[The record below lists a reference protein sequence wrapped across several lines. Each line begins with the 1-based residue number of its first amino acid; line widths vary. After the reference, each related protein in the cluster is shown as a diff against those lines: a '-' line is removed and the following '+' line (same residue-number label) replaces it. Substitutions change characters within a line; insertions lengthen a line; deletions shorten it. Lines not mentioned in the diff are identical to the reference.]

1 MPKMKIQGSYL
12 PLNAISMCT
21 VLSKFMGKYPSDWDR
36 HLLGISERGYNMV
49 HFTPLMVRGASNSPY
64 SIYDQLHF
72 DHALFPN
79 GEQDI
84 ADLVSRMENQYGLL
98 ALTDVVWNHTAHNS
112 KWLQEHP
119 EAGYSVKTA
128 PHLESASDLDLALL
142 EFSNKMGS
150 LGYPTDIRNDGDLVK
165 IMDGIKQHCISK
177 VKLWEFYIINQERD
191 TEAVV
196 RAWKEGQVS
205 FPDDNF
211 MKLGMRG
218 IQDVQNWSLDD
229 KAQWLMKNAMS
240 GTDRMGERFRRKI
253 DALRGAALLSALL
266 GRYDS
271 RTHDAPDERVAHG
284 TMFRLIEEIN
294 LHNYREYDADCGAI
308 MEQVFNRIKYMRLD
322 GHGPKLGPVTKDN
335 PLIEPYFTRLPHNE
349 TTRKHDPRSLM
360 LVNNGWVWA
369 ADAMRDNAGPTSR
382 AYLRRE
388 VIIWGDCVKLRYGTC
403 RDDNPYLWDYI
414 AQYTRLMAKYFAG
427 FRIDNCHST
436 PIKLAQYMLD
446 EARRVNPNLC
456 VVAELFSGSEDMDF
470 RFVKE
475 LGLSCLI
482 REAMQAWS
490 TQELSR
496 LCHRHM
502 GLPIGSFETDE
513 VINTTSQD
521 DAQTNGTNGATSGRR
536 ELIRVI
542 KQSPVHALFMDC
554 THDNETPAQKR
565 DARDTLPN
573 AALVAM
579 CSCATGSVFGYD
591 EVYPELIELVHE
603 KRLYTSPYSN
613 GQEIKVQAAGGGIG
627 NIKKVMNQIHVLMGK
642 DEYDETYLHHDNEYI
657 TVHRQHPSSRKGYYL
672 IAHTAFPGYG
682 NGNGGFAP
690 QTLPGTRAKLIGT
703 WMLDVDASSEAK
715 SAAIH
720 DTVLRGLPSKTKDI
734 RGMQCEWRG
743 KETVITVP
751 ATFPPGSIA
760 IFETWI
766 PGAEHS
772 EGLDKFVT
780 RGAGDACK
788 SLSLSDLNFLM
799 YRADAEERDTS
810 GGQDGTYN
818 IPGYGNAV
826 YCGMQGWWSIL
837 CDVVRDNNLGH
848 PLCQH
853 LRDGTWALDY
863 TVGRLQKA
871 SKQKK
876 WANLR
881 EPAHWLQDRFAAI
894 RKLPTFLCPRY
905 FAMAIQTIYNA
916 GVDRCIELMSSH
928 VRDGQDFVR
937 SLGLVSVQVTGHVN
951 SAGLWPD
958 NIKQSP
964 SLAAGLPYFAVEWA
978 RCWGRDIMIAM
989 RGLLIATG
997 RYDAAKDHILAFAS
1011 VLKHGMI
1018 PNLLNKG
1025 TLPRYN
1031 SRDSVWFFLQCIQDY
1046 YKISP
1051 DGSSLLQASVKRRF
1065 LPYDDTWFPV
1075 DDPRAYSQSST
1086 IEDIIQEVLQR
1097 HASGLSF
1104 VEHNAGSDLD
1114 SQMKE
1119 PGFHIDVK
1127 VDWSNGMIFGGNP
1140 HNCGTWMDKMGSSDK
1155 AGNRGIPGTPR
1166 DGASVEI
1173 TGLVYGAL
1181 TWLDNIRQQGQ
1192 YSYDGVSLDD
1202 RSLVAWSDWA
1212 GRIKANFE
1220 RCYYIPRNKN
1230 DDSNF
1235 DINSAI
1241 VNRRGIYKD
1250 LYRSSKEYEDYQLR
1264 PNYPIAMTVAPDLF
1278 DPPKAL
1284 YAIYMADTI
1293 LRGPQGMATLDPSDY
1308 NYRPYYIN
1316 SDDSNDFAT
1325 AQGRNYHQGPEWLWP
1340 TAFFLRALL
1349 KFDLMRKNTPDERVE
1364 SFQQVTQRL
1373 KGCMDMIKTSPWAG
1387 LTELTNKNGA
1397 FCGDSV

>member
-1 MPKMKIQGSYL
+1 
-12 PLNAISMCT
+12 
-21 VLSKFMGKYPSDWDR
+21 
-36 HLLGISERGYNMV
+36 MV

-72 DHALFPN
+72 DPEMFPN
-79 GEQDI
+79 GEQDV
-84 ADLVSRMENQYGLL
+84 ANMVSRMESQCGLL

-112 KWLQEHP
+112 KWLHEHP

-128 PHLESASDLDLALL
+128 PHLESANDLDLALA
-142 EFSNKMGS
+142 EFSHNMSS
-150 LGYPTDIRNDGDLVK
+150 LGYPTDIRNEDDLLRV
-165 IMDGIKQHCISK
+165 MDGVKEHCISRT
-177 VKLWEFYIINQERD
+177 KLWEFYIIDGERD
-191 TEAVV
+191 AEAVI

-218 IQDVQNWSLDD
+218 IQDVQNWSLYD
-229 KAQWLMKNAMS
+229 KAQWLANNAMT
-240 GTDRMGERFRRKI
+240 GQDRMGERFRRRI
-253 DALRGAALLSALL
+253 DAMKGAALLSAVL

-271 RTHDAPDERVAHG
+271 RTHETPDERVAHG
-284 TMFRLIEEIN
+284 TMFRLIEELN
-294 LHNYREYDADCGAI
+294 LQNYKEYDADCAAI
-308 MEQVFNRIKYMRLD
+308 MEQLFNRIKYMRLD
-322 GHGPKLGPVTKDN
+322 SHGPKLGPVTKDN
-335 PLIEPYFTRLPHNE
+335 PLAEPYFTRLPRNA

-369 ADAMRDNAGPTSR
+369 ADAMRDNAGPNSR

-388 VIIWGDCVKLRYGTC
+388 VIVWGDCVKLRYGTC

-414 AQYTRLMAKYFAG
+414 AKYTRLMAKHFAG

-436 PIKLAQYMLD
+436 PINLAQYMLD
-446 EARRVNPNLC
+446 EARRVRPDLC
-456 VVAELFSGSEDMDF
+456 VVAELFSGSEEMDF
-470 RFVKE
+470 TFVKR

-502 GLPIGSFETDE
+502 GVPIGSFDPDE
-513 VINTTSQD
+513 VINTTSHE
-521 DAQTNGTNGATSGRR
+521 DAQTNGDDGCASGRR
-536 ELIRVI
+536 EMVRVI

-554 THDNETPAQKR
+554 THDNEMPAQKR

-579 CSCATGSVFGYD
+579 CACATGSVMGYD
-591 EVYPELIELVHE
+591 EIYPELIELVHE
-603 KRLYTSPYSN
+603 TRLYTSPYSN
-613 GQEIKVQAAGGGIG
+613 GKEIKVQAAEGGIG

-642 DEYDETYLHHDNEYI
+642 DEYEETYLHHDNEYI
-657 TVHRQHPSSRKGYYL
+657 TVHRQHPTSRKGYFL

-682 NGNGGFAP
+682 NGNGGFP
-690 QTLPGTRAKLIGT
+690 PVTIPGTRAKMLGS
-703 WMLDVDASSEAK
+703 WMLEVDSSNEAK
-715 SAAIH
+715 YAAIH
-720 DTVLRGLPSKTKDI
+720 DKVLRGLPSRTKDI
-734 RGMQCEWRG
+734 RGVKCEWNG
-743 KETVITVP
+743 TDTAITVP

-772 EGLDKFVT
+772 EGLDKYVT
-780 RGAGDACK
+780 RGAADACK
-788 SLSLSDLNFLM
+788 NLSLSDLNFLL

-810 GGQDGTYN
+810 NGANGTYN
-818 IPGYGNAV
+818 IPGYGNTV
-826 YCGMQGWWSIL
+826 YCGLQGWQSIL
-837 CDVVRDNNLGH
+837 RDVVRDNNLGH

-863 TVGRLQKA
+863 TVGRLQRA
-871 SKQKK
+871 AKQQR
-876 WANLR
+876 WATLS
-881 EPAHWLQDRFAAI
+881 EPAQWLQDRFTAI
-894 RKLPTFLCPRY
+894 KKVPTFLTPRY
-905 FAMAIQTIYNA
+905 FALVMQTMYSA
-916 GVDRCIELMSSH
+916 GVDRAIELMSPNI
-928 VRDGQDFVR
+928 RDGQDFVR
-937 SLGLVSVQVTGHVN
+937 SLALVSCQVTGPVD

-964 SLAAGLPYFAVEWA
+964 SLAAGLPFFATEWA

-989 RGLLIATG
+989 CGLLINTG
-997 RYDAAKDHILAFAS
+997 RFDEAKDHICAFAS

-1046 YKISP
+1046 CKTAP
-1051 DGSSLLQASVKRRF
+1051 EGTNFLQDSVRRRF
-1065 LPYDDTWFPV
+1065 LPYDDTWFAV

-1086 IEDIIQEVLQR
+1086 IGDIVQEVMQR

-1104 VEHNAGSDLD
+1104 VEYNAGPDLD
-1114 SQMKE
+1114 SQMKDQ
-1119 PGFHIDVK
+1119 GFHIDVH
-1127 VDWSNGMIFGGNP
+1127 VDWSNGLIFGGNP
-1140 HNCGTWMDKMGSSDK
+1140 YNCGTWMDKMGSSEK
-1155 AGNRGIPGTPR
+1155 AGNKGMPGTPR
-1166 DGASVEI
+1166 DGAAIEI
-1173 TGLVYGAL
+1173 TGLVYSAL
-1181 TWLDNIRQQGQ
+1181 TWVDNLRKQGQ
-1192 YSYDGVSLDD
+1192 YNYDGVSLPDG
-1202 RSLVAWSDWA
+1202 SLIAWNDWA

-1220 RCYYIPRNKN
+1220 RCYYIPRSKL
-1230 DDSNF
+1230 DDSNY
-1235 DINSAI
+1235 DVDSGI

-1264 PNYPIAMTVAPDLF
+1264 PNYPIAMVVAPDLF
-1278 DPPKAL
+1278 DPEKAL
-1284 YAIYMADTI
+1284 YAIHMADLY
-1293 LRGPQGMATLDPSDY
+1293 LRGPEGMATLDPSDY
-1308 NYRPYYIN
+1308 NYRPNYIN
-1316 SDDSNDFAT
+1316 SDDSTDFAT

-1340 TAFFLRALL
+1340 TGYFCQAMLY
-1349 KFDLMRKNTPDERVE
+1349 FDLMRKQTPDERVE

-1373 KGCMDMIKTSPWAG
+1373 KGCMDMIRTSPWAG

-1397 FCGDSV
+1397 FCGDSVSLLFASSLLDSRC